1 MPSINAATW
10 PPSDIDWSEHLRP
23 AQRARSIRAAERY
36 IDRLISSGYLDP
48 EDRCALAHRLAGG
61 DAQ

>member
-1 MPSINAATW
+1 LPSTNAATW
-10 PPSDIDWSEHLRP
+10 PPSNDFDWSEHLRP

-36 IDRLISSGYLDP
+36 IDRLTTSGYLDP
-48 EDRCALAHRLAGG
+48 EDRRALADRLAG